1 MKLTCAQ
8 MDVLISFYLEG
19 ELSSNLKTQVEEHMK
34 NCAGC
39 RTKFE
44 IIKSMLKDLKN
55 SLDIDDEV
63 QLKKNDEYKTKT
75 TSSQYRIFKNNL
87 SAYIDNELNSD
98 ENIKIKKFTI
108 NNENAKQELQDNY
121 NIKKLLSDSFRKTQ
135 NEARHDFSR
144 SVLRQLELEEEANL
158 GIHPVIQ
165 ILIGFTIVV
174 LILTAIV
181 LSYLSV

>member
-34 NCAGC
+34 YCAGC

-55 SLDIDDEV
+55 SLDLEDEV
-63 QLKKNDEYKTKT
+63 QITNNNEYKTKT
-75 TSSQYRIFKNNL
+75 TSLQYRVFKNNL
-87 SAYIDNELNSD
+87 SAYIDNELNND
-98 ENIKIKKFTI
+98 ESIKIKKFTI
-108 NNENAKQELQDNY
+108 NNESAKQELQNNY
-121 NIKKLLSDSFRKTQ
+121 NIKKLLSDSFRKTES
-135 NEARHDFSR
+135 EARQDFSR
-144 SVLRQLELEEEANL
+144 SVLRQLELEEETGF
-158 GIHPVIQ
+158 GIHPAIKL
-165 ILIGFTIVV
+165 LIGFTITV
-174 LILTAIV
+174 LVLTAIV